1 MLFCLLSH
9 VLFISNKL
17 GILNSA
23 TFTTLQYQSH
33 LTYVSRE
40 NDIYKISFNNV
51 AAGVRTGCNNRN
63 ELKMLMHY

>member
-1 MLFCLLSH
+1 ML
-9 VLFISNKL
+9 
-17 GILNSA
+17 
-23 TFTTLQYQSH
+23 TTLQYQSH

-51 AAGVRTGCNNRN
+51 AAGIRTGCNNRN